1 MELSTFSENI
11 VTETF
16 ERSGEKVT
24 LKINLDALVPD
35 YDGVLAERLE
45 PTIKRLN
52 ELAKE
57 HSDLVSEIE
66 TLQRE
71 EEKKSKKP
79 KAVKAAPIDLA
90 PYFLRLNN
98 MKKGMAEVNREILAE
113 RLTCPISLPDGS
125 TTCILKGW
133 DITENGLEIAA
144 SKTNLLRM
152 PTAAVEA
159 LFDFITSRLDPV
171 KKRVDEEIEET
182 SESTPS
188 GSREHLALAPT
199 G

>member
-11 VTETF
+11 VTEVF

-35 YDGVLAERLE
+35 YDDVLQERLA
-45 PTIKRLN
+45 PSIQRLEALARQHA
-52 ELAKE
+52 ELV
-57 HSDLVSEIE
+57 DEIE
-66 TLQRE
+66 KLNKEQ
-71 EEKKSKKP
+71 EKKTKKP
-79 KAVKAAPIDLA
+79 REVIDLA
-90 PYFLRLNN
+90 PYMVRLSEI
-98 MKKGMAEVNREILAE
+98 KKGSAEVKREIFAE
-113 RLTCPISLPDGS
+113 RLTCPITLPDGS

-133 DITENGLEIAA
+133 DITENGLEITP
-144 SKTNLLRM
+144 SKANLLRM

-171 KKRVDEEIEET
+171 KKRVDEAIEET
-182 SESTPS
+182 SENTLN
-188 GSREHLALAPT
+188 GSRAALALAPT

>member
-11 VTETF
+11 VTEVF
-16 ERSGEKVT
+16 ERSGEKVA

-35 YDGVLAERLE
+35 YDDVLQERLA
-45 PTIKRLN
+45 PSIQRLEALARQHA
-52 ELAKE
+52 ELV
-57 HSDLVSEIE
+57 DEIE
-66 TLQRE
+66 KLNKEQ
-71 EEKKSKKP
+71 EKKTKKP
-79 KAVKAAPIDLA
+79 REVIDLA
-90 PYFLRLNN
+90 PYMVRLSEI
-98 MKKGMAEVNREILAE
+98 KKGSAEVKREIFAE
-113 RLTCPISLPDGS
+113 RLTCPITLPDGS

-133 DITENGLEIAA
+133 DITENGLEITP
-144 SKTNLLRM
+144 SKANLLRM

-171 KKRVDEEIEET
+171 KKRVDEAIEET

>member
-35 YDGVLAERLE
+35 YDDVLQERLA
-45 PTIKRLN
+45 PSIQQLD
-52 ELAKE
+52 ELARK
-57 HSDLVSEIE
+57 HAALVDEIE
-66 TLQRE
+66 KLNKEQ
-71 EEKKSKKP
+71 EKKTKKP
-79 KAVKAAPIDLA
+79 REVIDLA
-90 PYFLRLNN
+90 PYMARLSEI
-98 MKKGMAEVNREILAE
+98 KKGSAEVKREIFAE
-113 RLTCPISLPDGS
+113 RLTCPITLPDGS

-133 DITENGLEIAA
+133 DITENGMEIAA
-144 SKTNLLRM
+144 SKANLLRM

>member
-35 YDGVLAERLE
+35 YDDVLQERLA
-45 PTIKRLN
+45 PSIQQLD
-52 ELAKE
+52 ELARK
-57 HSDLVSEIE
+57 HAALVDEIE
-66 TLQRE
+66 KLNKEQ
-71 EEKKSKKP
+71 EKKTKKP
-79 KAVKAAPIDLA
+79 REVIDLA
-90 PYFLRLNN
+90 PYMARLSEI
-98 MKKGMAEVNREILAE
+98 KKGSAEVKREIFAE

-144 SKTNLLRM
+144 SKANLLRM

-182 SESTPS
+182 LESTPS

>member
-11 VTETF
+11 VTEVF

-35 YDGVLAERLE
+35 YDDVLQERLA
-45 PTIKRLN
+45 PSIQRLEALARQHA
-52 ELAKE
+52 ELV
-57 HSDLVSEIE
+57 DEIE
-66 TLQRE
+66 KLNKEQ
-71 EEKKSKKP
+71 EKKTKKP
-79 KAVKAAPIDLA
+79 REVIDLA
-90 PYFLRLNN
+90 PYMVRLSEI
-98 MKKGMAEVNREILAE
+98 KKGSAEVKREIFAE
-113 RLTCPISLPDGS
+113 RLTCPVALPDGS

-133 DITENGLEIAA
+133 DITENGLEITP

-171 KKRVDEEIEET
+171 KKRVDEVTEET
-182 SESTPS
+182 SENTLN
-188 GSREHLALAPT
+188 GSRAALALAPT